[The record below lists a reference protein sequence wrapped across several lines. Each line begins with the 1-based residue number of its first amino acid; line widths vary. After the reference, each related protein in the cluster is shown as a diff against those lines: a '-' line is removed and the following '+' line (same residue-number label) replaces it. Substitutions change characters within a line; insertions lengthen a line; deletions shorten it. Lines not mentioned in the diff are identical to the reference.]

1 VSDRPAPDPR
11 RHGTWLALTA
21 LAYAAC
27 HHLGSVPDGLGA
39 AGSGT
44 RVADWLDL
52 LVPFLVLA
60 PALLTLAA
68 AGAGRTVWGCFA
80 AASWLYATGH
90 GIHLAANSIG
100 NAAPGE
106 TAHLWD
112 EYAGHY
118 LWYAGVVG
126 VAVTLA
132 TTMRGRA
139 RPRRVPAYLLAV
151 AVGLTWAT
159 NANGGE
165 SWVAGLLVAAVA
177 AWVGWRRRGEQLVLV
192 GVAGAAATVFLV
204 VTDLV
209 PLL

>member
-1 VSDRPAPDPR
+1 VDRQAPDPR
-11 RHGTWLALTA
+11 RQGTWLALTA
-21 LAYAAC
+21 LAYATC
-27 HHLGSVPDGLGA
+27 HHLGSLPDGLGS

-60 PALLTLAA
+60 PALLTLLA
-68 AGAGRTVWGCFA
+68 AGVGRTTWGCFA
-80 AASWLYATGH
+80 AASWLYTTGH

-100 NAAPGE
+100 NAAPGD

-118 LWYAGVVG
+118 LWYAGVAG

-132 TTMRGRA
+132 STMRGRP
-139 RPRRVPAYLLAV
+139 RPRWVPAYLLAI

-159 NANGGE
+159 NANGGQL
-165 SWVAGLLVAAVA
+165 WVAGLLAAVAA
-177 AWVGWRRRGEQLVLV
+177 AWVGWRSRGEQLVLV
-192 GVAGAAATVFLV
+192 GVAGAAATAFLV